1 MNEKQ
6 TTSQIA
12 IFTNEVGD
20 ISVDVRLD
28 NDTVWL
34 TQNQIAE
41 LFQKERSVITKHIR
55 NVLKESELDNSVCAN
70 FAHTGSDGKIIKQAI
85 TI

>member
-41 LFQKERSVITKHIR
+41 LFLQY
-55 NVLKESELDNSVCAN
+55 L
-70 FAHTGSDGKIIKQAI
+70 AI
-85 TI
+85 NKGE